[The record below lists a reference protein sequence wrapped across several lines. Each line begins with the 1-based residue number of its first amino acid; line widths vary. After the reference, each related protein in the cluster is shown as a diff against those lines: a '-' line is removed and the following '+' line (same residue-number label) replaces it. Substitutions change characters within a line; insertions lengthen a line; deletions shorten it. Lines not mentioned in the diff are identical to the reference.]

1 MVEEKESN
9 KEETKKAPAP
19 KANANAEPIAVI
31 RIRGGT
37 RIRGDIK
44 DTLAML
50 NLHNQ
55 HNLIIIP
62 NKPNNLGML
71 KKAKDYITWGVLSEA
86 MKKELETKKS
96 ESEAKDKVIEEYVKK
111 IRGEYDKLEKELRDA
126 RNTLLTLTEEVE
138 EIPGKIHEIDEK
150 LAKNTRQLDED
161 KKQLIL
167 IEKDSNKAKTNL
179 DSNLNTRDIIK
190 DGYDKEVEKM
200 RKIEDKFKVYEKIE
214 KQPEEIKYLKQRVAE
229 ALNTIPKIEEER

>member
-86 MKKELETKKS
+86 MKKELETK
-96 ESEAKDKVIEEYVKK
+96 
-111 IRGEYDKLEKELRDA
+111 R
-126 RNTLLTLTEEVE
+126 
-138 EIPGKIHEIDEK
+138 
-150 LAKNTRQLDED
+150 
-161 KKQLIL
+161 
-167 IEKDSNKAKTNL
+167 KAK
-179 DSNLNTRDIIK
+179 
-190 DGYDKEVEKM
+190 G
-200 RKIEDKFKVYEKIE
+200 KVYCLHPPRGGYERKGIKVPFTNGGVLGDRKEKINDL
-214 KQPEEIKYLKQRVAE
+214 IKKML
-229 ALNTIPKIEEER
+229 